1 MRQAAAVLAVG
12 GQCGLV
18 LLSCGCSSPG
28 PEAGASAAEV
38 AYAPLGWG
46 GPVEAAEVRVWPS
59 ESVDAAPRWRVAGE
73 PDYSMV
79 LDSVDHI
86 IAGRVRRFQRFVT
99 EGIFLPDGR
108 VVLGYSTGGSSQ
120 PDSLLLHFVDPESGE
135 EAGILTPRG
144 EAGESLNWVTF
155 DMVAVE
161 RGLVLAGDNTDYS
174 GPTRPMNRSGKD
186 VWYADRGGRFTR
198 PPLYV
203 NVDGGLLGTFAD
215 GALVMWT
222 MPTIADTTIVT
233 EIVSAW
239 ATEPSS
245 DASDNERTEVHFTTA
260 NRRNPERPDVRAS
273 WTSHPARAAVVAG
286 DTIWVIPTERP
297 ELVAVHRTGDVA
309 LKVEWE
315 AGDRT
320 VPPGAP
326 FEFWN
331 GAERFPAASEIQL
344 GADGLLYVERWTVL
358 DHRGPMRGPE
368 WLVFTLTGELVAR
381 LDIPPGWRV
390 LEFGQEKV
398 LAVVGEDGGPDEVR
412 IHAIER
418 P

>member
-1 MRQAAAVLAVG
+1 MLAVG

-38 AYAPLGWG
+38 ADAPLGWG
-46 GPVEAAEVRVWPS
+46 GPVEAEEVRTWSS
-59 ESVDAAPRWRVAGE
+59 ESLDAAPRWHVAEE

-86 IAGRVRRFQRFVT
+86 IAGHVSRFRRFVT

-120 PDSLLLHFVDPESGE
+120 PDSLLLHFFDPGSGE
-135 EAGILTPRG
+135 EVRIPTPRG
-144 EAGESLNWVTF
+144 EAGEWLDWVSF

-161 RGLVLAGDNTDYS
+161 RGFVLAGDNTGYS
-174 GPTRPMNRSGKD
+174 GPTRPMNRSGED
-186 VWYADRGGRFTR
+186 VWYADRNGRFTR

-215 GALVMWT
+215 GSLVMWT

-233 EIVSAW
+233 EIVSVR
-239 ATEPSS
+239 ATEHSS
-245 DASDNERTEVHFTTA
+245 EASENQQAEVLFTTA
-260 NRRNPERPDVRAS
+260 NRRDPERPDVRAS
-273 WTSHPARAAVVAG
+273 WTSHPGRVTVVAG

-297 ELVAVHRTGDVA
+297 ELVAVHRSGAVV
-309 LKVEWE
+309 LRVEWA
-315 AGDRT
+315 AGDRS
-320 VPPGAP
+320 VPAGAPPG
-326 FEFWN
+326 FWK
-331 GAERFPAASEIQL
+331 GAERFPAAAELQL
-344 GADGLLYVERWTVL
+344 GADGLLYVRRWEVIDGRYPNL
-358 DHRGPMRGPE
+358 GLE
-368 WLVFTLTGELVAR
+368 WLVFTQAGDLVAR
-381 LDIPPGWRV
+381 LDMLPHWWSAQI
-390 LEFGQEKV
+390 LEFGHEEV
-398 LAVVGEDGGPDEVR
+398 LVVVSDDGAPHEVR

-418 P
+418 Q